1 MNSDS
6 QNPYQPPSVDQPGAK
21 PLLDEA
27 AARSAARVIA
37 WQKFYLILMLL
48 LYLAVVVLGGGM
60 VLYRNELAN
69 LDGVA
74 TSAPELIVMGS
85 VYAFMGIFLS
95 VVYGVGLFWRRG
107 MGGWIYHVVLIGL
120 GLTSCCTWPMTIP
133 LLIFWI
139 KYRTE
144 IMSV

>member
-6 QNPYQPPSVDQPGAK
+6 QNPYQTPSVDRLGVK

-27 AARSAARVIA
+27 AARSAARVIT
-37 WQKFYLILMLL
+37 WQKVYVILMLL
-48 LYLAVVVLGGGM
+48 LYLAIAVLGGGM
-60 VLYRNELAN
+60 VLYCNELAG
-69 LDGVA
+69 LEGVD
-74 TSAPELIVMGS
+74 TSKPELIVMGS

-139 KYRTE
+139 KYRKE